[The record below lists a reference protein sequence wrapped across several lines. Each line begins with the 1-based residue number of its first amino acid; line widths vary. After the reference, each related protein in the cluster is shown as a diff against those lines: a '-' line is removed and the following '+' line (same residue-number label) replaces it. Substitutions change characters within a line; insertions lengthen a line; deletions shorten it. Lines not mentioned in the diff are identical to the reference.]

1 MSLCNAIFTL
11 RNAIFSQCNAIY
23 YLRNAILS
31 LCNAIFTLRNAIYC
45 LRNAIL
51 CLCNAFV
58 GGSFVF
64 LNAAIAILIG
74 TIAIYNGADGIIYVV
89 FAILNGAVTIFSD
102 SAAVASRADANFT
115 GEMLE
120 CVVVKV
126 RFILFVV
133 ITVVFAGVAMGQDAA
148 TGTVTDVHGDAI
160 AGAVV
165 RCVGSNETVMT
176 DRSGNF
182 ILKGCAFSIIGVT
195 ADGFE
200 LELVTTAKAKTIVLH
215 ASAVSATVSVSGVET
230 TLSNSPASVAVV
242 DRRTLNSSGAL
253 TLDDR
258 LRRVPGFSLFRRSGS
273 RTANPTTQGVS
284 LRGVGASGASRAIV
298 LKDGVPL
305 NDPFGSWVYWGRV
318 PAESIAE
325 VEIVRGPAS
334 DLYGTAAVGGVV
346 SVRTLEVAADPVAS
360 FDLAYGSEQTPFGSA
375 YASDKWHGWGGSIAG
390 EYFKTD
396 GYIPTAPEQRGAVDT
411 LANVRRTS
419 VVPFVE
425 RQIGD
430 SQVFFGG
437 EFYREKRA
445 NGTPLQRND
454 TSINNFSA
462 GADVSLR
469 SAGELT
475 LRSFGGTEDYHQSF
489 SAIAANRQTESLNR
503 LQTVPSQNFGASGR
517 WTKDFRSTTVFAG
530 GEYRNIRG
538 RSDETGIA
546 NGRATVA
553 TSAGGRESSG
563 GVYLGVLAH
572 PLRRLMLNAGGRYD
586 RWNETHG
593 FSASRNLTTNVLTV
607 TNFADRSAE
616 AFSPRVSALF
626 RINDHISLTG
636 SAARG
641 FRQPTLNELYR
652 SFRVGNV
659 LTLSNENLRPE
670 KATSGEAAVLVNA
683 FDERLY
689 LRAGPY
695 CTRLS
700 ETVSNVTLASTP
712 QLITRQRQN
721 LGTTRSCG
729 FEADAS
735 VRATRELTFSGGYL
749 QVDAKVREGI
759 PTLVGLR
766 LPQIPTDQ
774 ATLEAR
780 YSRLKLGTASIQM
793 RTSSGQF
800 DDDQNE
806 FRLRGFTAFYA
817 FASHDI
823 SRRASIYAAGE
834 NIFNTRIEAGL
845 TPVLTLAQP
854 RTIRFGIRLRFG
866 HGE

>member
-1 MSLCNAIFTL
+1 
-11 RNAIFSQCNAIY
+11 
-23 YLRNAILS
+23 
-31 LCNAIFTLRNAIYC
+31 
-45 LRNAIL
+45 
-51 CLCNAFV
+51 
-58 GGSFVF
+58 
-64 LNAAIAILIG
+64 
-74 TIAIYNGADGIIYVV
+74 
-89 FAILNGAVTIFSD
+89 
-102 SAAVASRADANFT
+102 
-115 GEMLE
+115 MLE

-133 ITVVFAGVAMGQDAA
+133 VTVAFAGVALGQHRAFLE
-148 TGTVTDVHGDAI
+148 GTVTDVHGDAI

-165 RCVGSNETVMT
+165 RCPGSQTFT

-182 ILKGCAFSIIGVT
+182 ILSGCNSYISIAVT

-200 LELVTTAKAKTIVLH
+200 PTEMPAQAFITGRGLEPAQGQTKTIVLH
-215 ASAVSATVSVSGVET
+215 ASSVSATVSVSGVET
-230 TLSNSPASVAVV
+230 TLSNSPASVVVV
-242 DRRTLNSSGAL
+242 DRRTLSTSGAL

-298 LKDGVPL
+298 LKDSVPL

-346 SVRTLEVAADPVAS
+346 SVRTREVADAPQAS
-360 FDLAYGSEQTPFGSA
+360 FDLAYGSQWTPFGSMF
-375 YASDKWHGWGGSIAG
+375 ASDTWREWGGSIAG
-390 EYFKTD
+390 EYFKSD

-411 LANVRRTS
+411 LANSRRTS
-419 VVPFVE
+419 IVPFVE
-425 RQIGD
+425 RQIGE
-430 SQVFFGG
+430 SRVFFGG

-462 GADVSLR
+462 GADISLR

-489 SAIAANRQTESLNR
+489 STIAADRQTESLNR
-503 LQTVPSQNFGASGR
+503 LQTVPSQNLGASGR
-517 WTKDFRSTTVFAG
+517 WMKAFGSTTVFAG

-538 RSDETGIA
+538 RSDETGFA
-546 NGRATVA
+546 NGRAAVA

-563 GVYLGVLAH
+563 GVYFGVLTH
-572 PLRRLMLNAGGRYD
+572 LRRLTLNAGARGD
-586 RWNETHG
+586 WWNETHG
-593 FSASRNLTTNVLTV
+593 FSASRNLTTNVLTT
-607 TNFADRSAE
+607 TNFADRSAT

-626 RINDHISLTG
+626 RINDHISLAG
-636 SAARG
+636 SVAQG

-670 KATSGEAAVLVNA
+670 KAISGEAAVVVNA

-689 LRAGPY
+689 MRAGPY

-700 ETVSNVTLASTP
+700 ETVSNVTLTVTP
-712 QLITRQRQN
+712 TLITRRRQN
-721 LGTTRSCG
+721 LGSTRSCG
-729 FEADAS
+729 FEADVS
-735 VRATRELTFSGGYL
+735 VRATPELTFSGGYL
-749 QVDAKVREGI
+749 HVQAKVREGI

-766 LPQIPTDQ
+766 LPQVPADQ

-780 YSRLKLGTASIQM
+780 YSRPKIGVFSMQM
-793 RTSSGQF
+793 RAVSGQF
-800 DDDQNE
+800 DDDLNQLY
-806 FRLRGFTAFYA
+806 LRSFVAFYA

-854 RTIRFGIRLRFG
+854 RTFRFGIRLRFG
-866 HGE
+866 RGE

>member
-1 MSLCNAIFTL
+1 
-11 RNAIFSQCNAIY
+11 
-23 YLRNAILS
+23 
-31 LCNAIFTLRNAIYC
+31 
-45 LRNAIL
+45 
-51 CLCNAFV
+51 
-58 GGSFVF
+58 
-64 LNAAIAILIG
+64 
-74 TIAIYNGADGIIYVV
+74 
-89 FAILNGAVTIFSD
+89 
-102 SAAVASRADANFT
+102 
-115 GEMLE
+115 MLE

-126 RFILFVV
+126 RIILFVV
-133 ITVVFAGVAMGQDAA
+133 VTVALAGVALGQDVVS
-148 TGTVTDVHGDAI
+148 GTVTDVHGDAI

-165 RCVGSNETVMT
+165 RCSGREVVT
-176 DRSGNF
+176 DSSG
-182 ILKGCAFSIIGVT
+182 AFVLDACSGKIVVT

-200 LELVTTAKAKTIVLH
+200 AVTSQSGGMYWTGKEYKLEPSGPKTIVLH
-215 ASAVSATVSVSGVET
+215 ASSVSATVSVSGAET
-230 TLSNSPASVAVV
+230 TISDSPASVAVV
-242 DRRTLNSSGAL
+242 DRRTLNTSGAL

-258 LRRVPGFSLFRRSGS
+258 LRRVPGFSLFRRTGS
-273 RTANPTTQGVS
+273 QSANPTTQGVS

-298 LKDGVPL
+298 LKDNVPL

-318 PAESIAE
+318 PSESIAE

-346 SVRTLEVAADPVAS
+346 SVRTRQIGDDPMAS
-360 FDLAYGSEQTPFGSA
+360 FDLSYGSKWTPFGSGF
-375 YASDKWHGWGGSIAG
+375 ASDRWRGWGGSLAG

-411 LANVRRTS
+411 LSNSRHTS
-419 VVPFVE
+419 IVPFVE

-430 SQVFFGG
+430 SRVFFGS

-475 LRSFGGTEDYHQSF
+475 FRSFGGTEDYHQSF
-489 SAIAANRQTESLNR
+489 STIAASRQTESLNR
-503 LQTVPSQNFGASGR
+503 LQTVPSQNFGASAR
-517 WTKDFRSTTVFAG
+517 WTKDFGTSTSVFAG

-538 RSDETGIA
+538 RSDEIGFT

-563 GVYLGVLAH
+563 GVYLGVLTH
-572 PLRRLMLNAGGRYD
+572 LRRLTLNAGARYD
-586 RWNETHG
+586 NWNETHG
-593 FSASRNLTTNVLTV
+593 FSASRNLATNVLTS
-607 TNFADRSAE
+607 TNFADRDAS
-616 AFSPRVSALF
+616 AFSPRISALLRF
-626 RINDHISLTG
+626 NDHIAVTG
-636 SAARG
+636 SFAKG

-670 KATSGEAAVLVNA
+670 KATSGEAALVVNA

-695 CTRLS
+695 CTRLV
-700 ETVSNVTLASTP
+700 ETVSNVTLASAP

-721 LGTTRSCG
+721 LGSTRSCG
-729 FEADAS
+729 FEADAN
-735 VRATRELTFSGGYL
+735 VRATRDFTLSGSYL
-749 QVDAKVREGI
+749 HVQAIVREMPGNWA
-759 PTLVGLR
+759 LLGLR
-766 LPQIPTDQ
+766 LPQIPADQ

-780 YSRLKLGTASIQM
+780 YSRPKIGVFSMQM
-793 RTSSGQF
+793 RSSSGQF
-800 DDDQNE
+800 DDDLNQLY
-806 FRLRGFTAFYA
+806 LRGFTAFYA

-823 SRRASIYAAGE
+823 SKNAAIYAAGE

-854 RTIRFGIRLRFG
+854 RTIRFGVRLRFG
-866 HGE
+866 RGE

>member
-1 MSLCNAIFTL
+1 M
-11 RNAIFSQCNAIY
+11 
-23 YLRNAILS
+23 
-31 LCNAIFTLRNAIYC
+31 
-45 LRNAIL
+45 
-51 CLCNAFV
+51 
-58 GGSFVF
+58 
-64 LNAAIAILIG
+64 
-74 TIAIYNGADGIIYVV
+74 
-89 FAILNGAVTIFSD
+89 
-102 SAAVASRADANFT
+102 
-115 GEMLE
+115 
-120 CVVVKV
+120 VKL

-133 ITVVFAGVAMGQDAA
+133 VTVVFAGVALGQDVVK
-148 TGTVTDVHGDAI
+148 GTVTDVHGDAI

-165 RCVGSNETVMT
+165 SCRGSEAVT
-176 DRSGNF
+176 DRSG
-182 ILKGCAFSIIGVT
+182 AFVLTVCKDYDVSTIGPNTFLLDSSAAKIVVT

-200 LELVTTAKAKTIVLH
+200 PATVTVAEARTKMIVLH
-215 ASAVSATVSVSGVET
+215 ASSVYATVSVSGVET
-230 TLSNSPASVAVV
+230 TLSNSAASVAVV

-298 LKDGVPL
+298 LRDGVPL

-346 SVRTLEVAADPVAS
+346 SVRTREVADDPMAS
-360 FDLAYGSEQTPFGSA
+360 IDMAYGTEQTPFGSM
-375 YASDKWHGWGGSIAG
+375 YASDKWRGWGGSIAG

-411 LANVRRTS
+411 LANSRRTS

-430 SQVFFGG
+430 SRVFAAS

-454 TSINNFSA
+454 TRIDNFSA
-462 GADVSLR
+462 GADISLQ

-475 LRSFGGTEDYHQSF
+475 LWSFGGTEDYHQSF
-489 SAIAANRQTESLNR
+489 STIAANRQTESLNR

-517 WTKDFRSTTVFAG
+517 WTRNLGSSTTVFAG

-538 RSDETGIA
+538 RSDETGFA

-563 GVYLGVLAH
+563 GVYLGVLTH
-572 PLRRLMLNAGGRYD
+572 LRRLTLNAGVRQD
-586 RWNETHG
+586 WWNETHG
-593 FSASRNLTTNVLTV
+593 FSASRNLTTNILT
-607 TNFADRSAE
+607 TNNFADRDES

-626 RINDHISLTG
+626 RINDHIALAG
-636 SAARG
+636 SVARG

-670 KATSGEAAVLVNA
+670 KATSGEAAIVVNA

-689 LRAGPY
+689 MRTGPY

-700 ETVSNVTLASTP
+700 ETVSNVTLTTTP
-712 QLITRQRQN
+712 ALITRQRQN
-721 LGTTRSCG
+721 LGSTRSCG
-729 FEADAS
+729 FEADAN
-735 VRATRELTFSGGYL
+735 VRATRDITLSGSYL
-749 QVDAKVREGI
+749 HVDAKVREGI
-759 PTLVGLR
+759 PTLIGLR
-766 LPQIPTDQ
+766 LPQIPRDQ
-774 ATLEAR
+774 ATLEGR
-780 YSRLKLGTASIQM
+780 YSQPKIGVFSMQM
-793 RTSSGQF
+793 RASSGQF
-800 DDDQNE
+800 DDDLNQ
-806 FRLRGFTAFYA
+806 FHLRRYVAFYA

-823 SRRASIYAAGE
+823 SRRVSIYVAGE

-845 TPVLTLAQP
+845 TPVLTLVQP

-866 HGE
+866 RGE

>member
-1 MSLCNAIFTL
+1 MINMIFP
-11 RNAIFSQCNAIY
+11 A
-23 YLRNAILS
+23 
-31 LCNAIFTLRNAIYC
+31 
-45 LRNAIL
+45 
-51 CLCNAFV
+51 
-58 GGSFVF
+58 
-64 LNAAIAILIG
+64 LIIRLTSHRG
-74 TIAIYNGADGIIYVV
+74 QYIIDD
-89 FAILNGAVTIFSD
+89 I
-102 SAAVASRADANFT
+102 VA
-115 GEMLE
+115 EKHCQMLE

-126 RFILFVV
+126 RFILFIVV
-133 ITVVFAGVAMGQDAA
+133 MVVFAGVALGQQDVVMV
-148 TGTVTDVHGDAI
+148 TVTDLHGDAI

-165 RCVGSNETVMT
+165 RCAGREVMT
-176 DRSGNF
+176 DRSGNVA
-182 ILKGCAFSIIGVT
+182 LNGCNDKIVVS

-200 LELVTTAKAKTIVLH
+200 TWTGDGPLRTGSAFTAGILITLH
-215 ASAVSATVSVSGVET
+215 ASSVYATVSVSGVET

-242 DRRTLNSSGAL
+242 DRRTLSTSGAL

-325 VEIVRGPAS
+325 VEVVRGATS

-346 SVRTLEVAADPVAS
+346 SVRTREVADAPVAS
-360 FDLAYGSEQTPFGSA
+360 FDMAYGSEQVPFGSMF
-375 YASDKWHGWGGSIAG
+375 ASDKWHGWGGSIAG

-425 RQIGD
+425 RRIND
-430 SQVFFGG
+430 SRVFFSG

-454 TSINNFSA
+454 TRIDNFSA
-462 GADVSLR
+462 GADISLS

-489 SAIAANRQTESLNR
+489 STIAGNRQTESLNR

-538 RSDETGIA
+538 RSDETGFA
-546 NGRATVA
+546 NGRPTVA

-563 GVYLGVLAH
+563 GVYLGMLVR
-572 PLRRLMLNAGGRYD
+572 PLRRLTLNAGARYD
-586 RWNETHG
+586 WWNETHG
-593 FSASRNLTTNVLTV
+593 FSASRNLTTNILTV
-607 TNFADRSAE
+607 INFADRSAE
-616 AFSPRVSALF
+616 AFSPRVSALWRF
-626 RINDHISLTG
+626 NDHIALTG

-652 SFRVGNV
+652 SFRVGSV

-670 KATSGEAAVLVNA
+670 KATSGEAAVVINA

-700 ETVSNVTLASTP
+700 ETVSNVTLTSTP

-721 LGTTRSCG
+721 LATTRSCG
-729 FEADAS
+729 FEADVS
-735 VRATRELTFSGGYL
+735 VRATSELTFNGGYL
-749 QVDAKVREGI
+749 YVDAKVIKMAGDQI
-759 PTLVGLR
+759 LVGLR
-766 LPQIPTDQ
+766 LPQIPANQ
-774 ATLEAR
+774 ARLEAR
-780 YSRLKLGTASIQM
+780 YSRLKVGTASIQI
-793 RTSSGQF
+793 RASSGQF
-800 DDDQNE
+800 DDDQNQ
-806 FRLRGFTAFYA
+806 FYLRSFIAVDAF
-817 FASHDI
+817 FSHDI
-823 SRRASIYAAGE
+823 SRRAAIYAAGE

-854 RTIRFGIRLRFG
+854 RTVRFGIRLRFG
-866 HGE
+866 REE

>member
-1 MSLCNAIFTL
+1 MLKC
-11 RNAIFSQCNAIY
+11 
-23 YLRNAILS
+23 
-31 LCNAIFTLRNAIYC
+31 
-45 LRNAIL
+45 
-51 CLCNAFV
+51 
-58 GGSFVF
+58 
-64 LNAAIAILIG
+64 
-74 TIAIYNGADGIIYVV
+74 
-89 FAILNGAVTIFSD
+89 
-102 SAAVASRADANFT
+102 
-115 GEMLE
+115 GE
-120 CVVVKV
+120 VKV
-126 RFILFVV
+126 RFILLVV
-133 ITVVFAGVAMGQDAA
+133 VTVVFAGVAMGQDAV

-165 RCVGSNETVMT
+165 RCASTGREVVT
-176 DRSGNF
+176 DRFGSF
-182 ILKGCAFSIIGVT
+182 SLPACAVPPVFTMGSEVITTDQSVKRVVVT

-200 LELVTTAKAKTIVLH
+200 TAKVTTADAKTIVLH
-215 ASAVSATVSVSGVET
+215 ASSVSATVSVSGVET
-230 TLSNSPASVAVV
+230 RLSDSPASVAVV
-242 DRRTLNSSGAL
+242 ERRTLNSSGAL

-258 LRRVPGFSLFRRSGS
+258 LRRIPGFSLFRRSGS

-346 SVRTLEVAADPVAS
+346 SVRTREVADAPVAS
-360 FDLAYGSEQTPFGSA
+360 FDLAYGSEQTPFGSMF
-375 YASDKWHGWGGSIAG
+375 ASDTRHGWGGSMAA

-419 VVPFVE
+419 VVPFAE
-425 RQIGD
+425 RRIGD
-430 SQVFFGG
+430 SRVFFGG

-454 TSINNFSA
+454 TRINNFSA
-462 GADVSLR
+462 GADISLR
-469 SAGELT
+469 SAGALT
-475 LRSFGGTEDYHQSF
+475 LRSFGGTEEYHQSF
-489 SAIAANRQTESLNR
+489 SSIAASRQTESLNR

-517 WTKDFRSTTVFAG
+517 WTNDFGWIAVFAG

-538 RSDETGIA
+538 RSDETGFA

-572 PLRRLMLNAGGRYD
+572 PLRRLTLNAGTRYD

-593 FSASRNLTTNVLTV
+593 FSASRNLTTNILTL
-607 TNFADRSAE
+607 THFADRVAS

-670 KATSGEAAVLVNA
+670 KAASGEAAVVVNA
-683 FDERLY
+683 FDERLS

-700 ETVSNVTLASTP
+700 ETVSNVTLTITP

-721 LGTTRSCG
+721 LATTRSCG
-729 FEADAS
+729 FEADIS
-735 VRATRELTFSGGYL
+735 VRATPELTFNAGYL
-749 QVDAKVREGI
+749 HVDAKVI
-759 PTLVGLR
+759 KDPTLVGRR
-766 LPQIPTDQ
+766 LPQIPADQ

-793 RTSSGQF
+793 RALSGQF
-800 DDDQNE
+800 DDDQNQ
-806 FRLRGFTAFYA
+806 FRLRGFFAVDA

-823 SRRASIYAAGE
+823 SRRAAIYAAGE
-834 NIFNTRIEAGL
+834 NIFNTRIQAGL

-854 RTIRFGIRLRFG
+854 RTIRLGIRLRFG
-866 HGE
+866 RE

>member
-1 MSLCNAIFTL
+1 M
-11 RNAIFSQCNAIY
+11 
-23 YLRNAILS
+23 
-31 LCNAIFTLRNAIYC
+31 
-45 LRNAIL
+45 
-51 CLCNAFV
+51 V
-58 GGSFVF
+58 
-64 LNAAIAILIG
+64 
-74 TIAIYNGADGIIYVV
+74 
-89 FAILNGAVTIFSD
+89 
-102 SAAVASRADANFT
+102 
-115 GEMLE
+115 
-120 CVVVKV
+120 
-126 RFILFVV
+126 
-133 ITVVFAGVAMGQDAA
+133 TVVFALRTMGQDAVA
-148 TGTVTDVHGDAI
+148 GTVVDVHGDTI

-165 RCVGSNETVMT
+165 RCAGREFVT

-182 ILKGCAFSIIGVT
+182 VLNGCTGKVVVT

-200 LELVTTAKAKTIVLH
+200 SATVDGPLRTANAFTAGILITLH
-215 ASAVSATVSVSGVET
+215 ASSVSATVNVSGVET
-230 TLSNSPASVAVV
+230 TLSDSPASVAVV
-242 DRRTLNSSGAL
+242 DRRTLSSSGAL

-318 PAESIAE
+318 PVESIAE

-346 SVRTLEVAADPVAS
+346 SVRTREVPDDPIAA
-360 FDLAYGSEQTPFGSA
+360 FDLAYGSEQTPFGSIF
-375 YASDKWHGWGGSIAG
+375 ASAKRQKWSGSIAG
-390 EYFKTD
+390 EYFKTN

-411 LANVRRTS
+411 LANVRRNS
-419 VVPFVE
+419 IFPFVE
-425 RQIGD
+425 RRIGD
-430 SQVFFGG
+430 SRVFFGG

-454 TSINNFSA
+454 TCIDNFSA
-462 GADVSLR
+462 GADVSLD

-489 SAIAANRQTESLNR
+489 SAIAANRQSESLNR
-503 LQTVPSQNFGASGR
+503 LQTVPSQNFGVSAR
-517 WTKDFRSTTVFAG
+517 WTRNFRSTTVFGG

-538 RSDETGIA
+538 RSDETGFA

-553 TSAGGRESSG
+553 TSAGGRESSTG
-563 GVYLGVLAH
+563 LYIGVLAH
-572 PLRRLMLNAGGRYD
+572 PLSRLTLNAGARYD
-586 RWNETHG
+586 SWNETHG
-593 FSASRNLTTNVLTV
+593 FSASRNLTTNVLTL
-607 TNFADRSAE
+607 TNFADRSAD
-616 AFSPRVSALF
+616 AFSPRVSALWRF
-626 RINDHISLTG
+626 NEHLALTG

-670 KATSGEAAVLVNA
+670 KATSGEAAVVVNA

-700 ETVSNVTLASTP
+700 ETVSNVTLTVTP
-712 QLITRQRQN
+712 TLITRQRQN
-721 LGTTRSCG
+721 LAITRSCG
-729 FEADAS
+729 FEADVS
-735 VRATRELTFSGGYL
+735 VRATPELTFNGSYL
-749 QVDAKVREGI
+749 HVDAKVRAGD
-759 PTLVGLR
+759 PALVGLR
-766 LPQIPTDQ
+766 LQQIPRDQ
-774 ATLEAR
+774 GTIEAR
-780 YSRLKLGTASIQM
+780 YSRLKLGTASIQL
-793 RTSSGQF
+793 RTASGQF
-800 DDDQNE
+800 DDDQNQL
-806 FRLRGFTAFYA
+806 RLREFIAVDA

-834 NIFNTRIEAGL
+834 NIFNTRIQAGL

-854 RTIRFGIRLRFG
+854 RTIRLGLRLRFG
-866 HGE
+866 RSE

>member
-1 MSLCNAIFTL
+1 MDIND
-11 RNAIFSQCNAIY
+11 
-23 YLRNAILS
+23 
-31 LCNAIFTLRNAIYC
+31 
-45 LRNAIL
+45 
-51 CLCNAFV
+51 
-58 GGSFVF
+58 
-64 LNAAIAILIG
+64 
-74 TIAIYNGADGIIYVV
+74 AD
-89 FAILNGAVTIFSD
+89 AVS
-102 SAAVASRADANFT
+102 SRAGANVI

-133 ITVVFAGVAMGQDAA
+133 VTVVFVGVAMGQDAV
-148 TGTVTDVHGDAI
+148 TGTVTDVHGDVI

-165 RCVGSNETVMT
+165 RCADGEAVTDRFGVFTVGS
-176 DRSGNF
+176 
-182 ILKGCAFSIIGVT
+182 CAADIVVT

-200 LELVTTAKAKTIVLH
+200 PATVALPLAKTIVLH
-215 ASAVSATVSVSGVET
+215 ASSVSATVSVSGVET
-230 TLSNSPASVAVV
+230 TLSDSPASVAVV
-242 DRRTLNSSGAL
+242 DRRTLSSSGAL

-258 LRRVPGFSLFRRSGS
+258 LRRVPGFTLFRRSGS
-273 RTANPTTQGVS
+273 RSANPTTQGVS

-298 LKDGVPL
+298 LKDSVPL

-346 SVRTLEVAADPVAS
+346 SVRTREVADAPVAS
-360 FDLAYGSEQTPFGSA
+360 FDMAYGSEWTPFGSA
-375 YASDKWHGWGGSIAG
+375 FASGKSHGWGGSIAG

-396 GYIPTAPEQRGAVDT
+396 GYIPVAPEQRGAVDT

-425 RQIGD
+425 RRISD
-430 SQVFFGG
+430 SRVFFAG

-475 LRSFGGTEDYHQSF
+475 LRSYGGTEDYHQSF
-489 SAIAANRQTESLNR
+489 SAIAVNRQTESLNR
-503 LQTVPSQNFGASGR
+503 LQTVPSQNFGASVR
-517 WTKDFRSTTVFAG
+517 WTRDFRSTTVFAG

-538 RSDETGIA
+538 RSDE
-546 NGRATVA
+546 NGFAGGLATVA
-553 TSAGGRESSG
+553 TSSGGRESSA
-563 GVYLGVLAH
+563 GVYLGVLTH
-572 PLRRLMLNAGGRYD
+572 PLRRLTLNAGTRYD

-593 FSASRNLTTNVLTV
+593 FSASRNLNTNILTL
-607 TNFADRSAE
+607 THFADREAS

-659 LTLSNENLRPE
+659 LTLSNENLRAE
-670 KATSGEAAVLVNA
+670 VATSGEAAVVVNA

-700 ETVSNVTLASTP
+700 ETVSNVTLTVTP
-712 QLITRQRQN
+712 TLITRQRQN
-721 LGTTRSCG
+721 LATTRSCG
-729 FEADAS
+729 FEADIS
-735 VRATRELTFSGGYL
+735 VRATPELTFSGGYL
-749 QVDAKVREGI
+749 HVDAEVIKMAGDQ
-759 PTLVGLR
+759 TLVGLY
-766 LPQIPTDQ
+766 LPQIPKDQ
-774 ATLEAR
+774 GTLEAR
-780 YSRLKLGTASIQM
+780 YSRSRLGTASIQL
-793 RTSSGQF
+793 RAVGGQF
-800 DDDQNE
+800 DDDQNQL
-806 FRLRGFTAFYA
+806 RLSGFVAVDAFI
-817 FASHDI
+817 SRDI
-823 SRRASIYAAGE
+823 SRRASVYAAGE

-866 HGE
+866 RGE

>member
-1 MSLCNAIFTL
+1 VKHATYAACSARSLF
-11 RNAIFSQCNAIY
+11 
-23 YLRNAILS
+23 
-31 LCNAIFTLRNAIYC
+31 
-45 LRNAIL
+45 
-51 CLCNAFV
+51 
-58 GGSFVF
+58 
-64 LNAAIAILIG
+64 IG
-74 TIAIYNGADGIIYVV
+74 VYKTFARVATNMFPSPTII
-89 FAILNGAVTIFSD
+89 
-102 SAAVASRADANFT
+102 T

-120 CVVVKV
+120 CVEMKV
-126 RFILFVV
+126 RFILLVV
-133 ITVVFAGVAMGQDAA
+133 VTVVFALRAMGQETVTAEGTKIQLNV

-160 AGAVV
+160 AGARV
-165 RCVGSNETVMT
+165 RCVRHENAMEAVT
-176 DRSGNF
+176 DRSGAFVLAGCMAIANF
-182 ILKGCAFSIIGVT
+182 DGVPEKIVII

-200 LELVTTAKAKTIVLH
+200 RATVLVTETKTIVLH
-215 ASAVSATVSVSGVET
+215 ASSVSAMVSVSGVET
-230 TLSNSPASVAVV
+230 TLSDSPASVTVV
-242 DRRTLNSSGAL
+242 DRRTLSTSGAL

-258 LRRVPGFSLFRRSGS
+258 LRRVPGFTLFRRSGS

-298 LKDGVPL
+298 LRDGVPL

-325 VEIVRGPAS
+325 VEIVRGAAS

-346 SVRTLEVAADPVAS
+346 SVRTREIDDRVAA
-360 FDLAYGSEQTPFGSA
+360 FDLAYGNEQTPFGSM
-375 YASDKWHGWGGSIAG
+375 YASDKWHVWGGSIAG

-411 LANVRRTS
+411 LANSRRTS
-419 VVPFVE
+419 VAPFVE
-425 RQIGD
+425 RSIGD
-430 SQVFFGG
+430 SRVFFGG

-445 NGTPLQRND
+445 NGTPLQHND
-454 TSINNFSA
+454 TRIDNFSA

-489 SAIAANRQTESLNR
+489 SAIATNRETESLNR
-503 LQTVPSQNFGASGR
+503 LQTVPSQNFGASAR
-517 WTKDFRSTTVFAG
+517 WTRDFRSTTIFAG

-538 RSDETGIA
+538 RSDETGIS

-563 GVYLGVLAH
+563 GVYVGVLIRA
-572 PLRRLMLNAGGRYD
+572 LRRLTLNAGARYD

-593 FSASRNLTTNVLTV
+593 LSASRNLTSNVLTL
-607 TNFADRSAE
+607 TNFADRDES
-616 AFSPRVSALF
+616 AFSPRGSALF
-626 RINDHISLTG
+626 RLNDHISLTG
-636 SAARG
+636 SVARG

-659 LTLSNENLRPE
+659 LTLSNANLRPE
-670 KATSGEAAVLVNA
+670 RATSGEAAVVVNA

-700 ETVSNVTLASTP
+700 ETVSNVTLTVTP
-712 QLITRQRQN
+712 ALITRQRQN
-721 LGTTRSCG
+721 LATTRSCG

-735 VRATRELTFSGGYL
+735 VRATRELTFNGGYL
-749 QVDAKVREGI
+749 HVDAKVREGDAA
-759 PTLVGLR
+759 LVGLR

-780 YSRLKLGTASIQM
+780 YSRLKLGTASIQL
-793 RTSSGQF
+793 RTASAQF
-800 DDDQNE
+800 DDDQNQ
-806 FRLRGFTAFYA
+806 FRLREFIAFDA
-817 FASHDI
+817 FVSHNI
-823 SRRASIYAAGE
+823 SPSASIYAAGE
-834 NIFNTRIEAGL
+834 NIFDTRIQAGL

-866 HGE
+866 RGE